1 MVRKDF
7 LPYAGLA
14 LAWRRTLLNNRPKR
28 ATRGIIAVVALLA
41 AGLAEA
47 QQASSEHEGAL
58 PGFRTP
64 SDNIHCMLDNL
75 EATAIKVRCDIREI
89 DRTPPRP
96 SACEGD
102 YGHAFAVTVDG
113 QQGERWC
120 VGDTTY
126 DPSHPVL
133 EYGQVWQRKGFT
145 CRSEQTGLRCFN
157 SKQHGFILSRSV
169 QKVF

>member
-1 MVRKDF
+1 MVVT
-7 LPYAGLA
+7 GLTEGA
-14 LAWRRTLLNNRPKR
+14 LNNRT
-28 ATRGIIAVVALLA
+28 TRFSGWLVAAVAVLTANL
-41 AGLAEA
+41 GEA
-47 QQASSEHEGAL
+47 QQASSEQEGGL
-58 PGFRTP
+58 SGFRTP

-96 SACEGD
+96 SSCDGD
-102 YGHAFAVTVDG
+102 YGHAFAIAADG

-133 EYGQVWQRKGFT
+133 EYGQVWQMKGFT
-145 CRSEQTGLRCFN
+145 CRSEQTGLTCFN
-157 SKQHGFILSRSV
+157 SSSTDLCCRVRLKSV
-169 QKVF
+169 LTSG

>member
-1 MVRKDF
+1 M
-7 LPYAGLA
+7 
-14 LAWRRTLLNNRPKR
+14 NNRTKKSSR
-28 ATRGIIAVVALLA
+28 LLVAVTLLA
-41 AGLAEA
+41 AGRAEA
-47 QQASSEHEGAL
+47 QQDSSDQDNGL

-96 SACEGD
+96 SSCDGD
-102 YGHAFAVTVDG
+102 YGHAFAIAANG
-113 QQGERWC
+113 EQGERWC

-133 EYGQVWQRKGFT
+133 EYGRIWQMKGFT
-145 CRSEQTGLRCFN
+145 CRSDQTGLTCFN
-157 SKQHGFILSRSV
+157 SKQHGFMLSRAV

>member
-1 MVRKDF
+1 M
-7 LPYAGLA
+7 LWCGSTGLTEGA
-14 LAWRRTLLNNRPKR
+14 LNNRTKKSSR
-28 ATRGIIAVVALLA
+28 LLVAVTLLA
-41 AGLAEA
+41 AGRAEG
-47 QQASSEHEGAL
+47 QQASSDQDNGL

-96 SACEGD
+96 SSCDGD
-102 YGHAFAVTVDG
+102 YGHAFAIAANG
-113 QQGERWC
+113 EQGERWC

-133 EYGQVWQRKGFT
+133 EYGQVWQMKGFT
-145 CRSEQTGLRCFN
+145 CRSEQTGLTCFN
-157 SKQHGFILSRSV
+157 SKQHGFMLSRSV